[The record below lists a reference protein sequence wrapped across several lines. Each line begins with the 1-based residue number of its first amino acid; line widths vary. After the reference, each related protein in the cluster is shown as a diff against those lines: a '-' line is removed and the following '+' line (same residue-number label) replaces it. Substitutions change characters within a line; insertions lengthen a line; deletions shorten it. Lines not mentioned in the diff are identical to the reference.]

1 MLPSLNPGQARP
13 ILFFAMRS
21 LLAACRAHWRRLSPL
36 SRDVTLIL
44 LFKAAALMLIWWLF
58 FSTPMAPRMHAAPDR
73 VADRLLS
80 PLPPPEAADA
90 HR

>member
-1 MLPSLNPGQARP
+1 MLPPLDVGSGLPES
-13 ILFFAMRS
+13 FYAMRA
-21 LLAACRAHWRRLSPL
+21 LVDACRAHWRRLSPL

-44 LFKAAALMLIWWLF
+44 LFKAAALALIWWLF

-80 PLPPPEAADA
+80 SPPPPEAADA